1 MKRWIFC
8 CLSLLLV
15 GTALAQTPADSVSRS
30 EAIDSVVVTARKPLM
45 IYKQTGNIAVNIE
58 QLKYAPL
65 FAGEKD
71 IFKFLQLLP
80 GVSAGKDGMSGL
92 LVRGGSNDQTLI
104 LYDDVPIYNQ
114 AHAYG
119 ILSIFS
125 GETVQSAEVS
135 KGYISPAYGS
145 RLSALTQIR
154 TRDGDRQDHRQS
166 LTVGTLSLAGTV
178 DGPIVR
184 NKGSYLVSARYF
196 FPEAVLALVG
206 NAVRFGFYD
215 LTGKLSYD
223 IHPDHTLSLGVYSG
237 DDHMANKEDYA
248 RNEYGWG
255 NTTASLRL
263 ESRWNDNLR
272 SSVVAYYTYLQNR
285 QESEYEDDDFKNWG
299 KTTYKTHEFGA
310 RLTFDQ
316 RLIKAWSLEYG
327 ANISH
332 QRFMPM
338 HSKGYVNGQHKERGY
353 SSEQLVSVAI
363 PSNSSLTD
371 CRFVCPDG
379 PTAVSGAL
387 FLNNR
392 FQWGG
397 WRADVGIRGAMYDNS
412 EQTRFAVEPRA
423 QLAYDFGNDNAIWLS
438 GTINSQALVQYNRY
452 YYSMPIDFW
461 TPFRDG
467 KLQHAWQ
474 VALGGR
480 ARLRENLTL
489 SLEGYY
495 KRMRNLPL
503 IYDSDDFLLGRGGFV
518 YGTGRA
524 WGLEIMLQRQ
534 TERLSLTV
542 SYTYTNSRRSSEG
555 VSYPFEYDVPHDFN
569 TFLSYDVLKRPGR
582 RHTFTFNMSWRSG
595 LPYRL
600 TNESYPD
607 TNGNP
612 IVGITAYPSMRMRNY
627 FRSDISYNM
636 ERRKR
641 NGVRN
646 WQFSII
652 NWTWH
657 KNPVCIYPYQ
667 GTYKATVLVPIM
679 PSVSYTR
686 TFGK

>member
-1 MKRWIFC
+1 MRKLLAG
-8 CLSLLLV
+8 CLALCIPALL
-15 GTALAQTPADSVSRS
+15 TAQTPADSISRT
-30 EAIDSVVVTARKPLM
+30 ETIDSVVVTARRPLM
-45 IYKQTGNIAVNIE
+45 VYKQTGNIAVDIE

-125 GETVQSAEVS
+125 GETVQSAEMS

-154 TRDGDRQDHRQS
+154 TREGDRLNHRQS
-166 LTVGTLSLAGTV
+166 LTVGTLSLAGTL
-178 DGPIVR
+178 DGPIKR
-184 NKGSYLVSARYF
+184 DKGSYLISARYF
-196 FPEAVLALVG
+196 FPEAVLAIAD
-206 NAVRFGFYD
+206 NDIRYGFND
-215 LTGKLSYD
+215 ITGKLTYD
-223 IHPDHTLSLGVYSG
+223 IHRNHTLSLGVYSG
-237 DDHMANKEDYA
+237 DDHMKNKEDHA
-248 RNEYGWG
+248 ENGFGWG

-285 QESEYEDDDFKNWG
+285 QETKFKDDGFSNWG
-299 KTTYKTHEFGA
+299 KTTFKTHEFGA
-310 RLTFDQ
+310 RMTFDQ
-316 RLIKAWSLEYG
+316 RLSHIWMLEYG
-327 ANISH
+327 AAFSH
-332 QRFMPM
+332 QRFEPM
-338 HSKGYVNGQHKERGY
+338 HTKSIINGQHKERGY
-353 SSEQLVSVAI
+353 SSEQLVSG
-363 PSNSSLTD
+363 T
-371 CRFVCPDG
+371 
-379 PTAVSGAL
+379 L

-397 WRADVGIRGAMYDNS
+397 WRADVGVRGAVYDNS
-412 EQTRFAVEPRA
+412 EQTKYAVEPRA
-423 QLAYDFGNDNAIWLS
+423 QLSYDFGRDNAVWLS
-438 GTINSQALVQYNRY
+438 GTINSQALVQFNRY

-467 KLQHAWQ
+467 RLQHAWQ
-474 VALGGR
+474 VSLGGR
-480 ARLRENLTL
+480 AKLHENLTL
-489 SLEGYY
+489 SVEGYY

-503 IYDSDDFLLGRGGFV
+503 IYDSDDFLLSNGGFI

-524 WGLEIMLQRQ
+524 FGIEAMLQYQ
-534 TERLSLTV
+534 TERLSLTA
-542 SYTYTNSRRSSEG
+542 SYTYTDSRRRSDG
-555 VSYPFEYDVPHDFN
+555 VTYPFEYDVPHDFN
-569 TFLSYDVLKRPGR
+569 AFVSYDVVKRPGR
-582 RHTFTFNMSWRSG
+582 KHTFSLNVAWRSG

-607 TNGNP
+607 TDGNP
-612 IVGITAYPSMRMRNY
+612 IIGITAYPTMRMRNY
-627 FRSDISYNM
+627 FRADVSYNM

-652 NWTWH
+652 NATWH
-657 KNPVCIYPYQ
+657 KNPVSIYPYR
-667 GTYKATVLVPIM
+667 GSYKATVLIPIM

>member
-223 IHPDHTLSLGVYSG
+223 IHPGHTLSLGVYSG
-237 DDHMANKEDYA
+237 DDHMTNKEDYA

-263 ESRWNDNLR
+263 ESRWSDNLR
-272 SSVVAYYTYLQNR
+272 SSIVAYYTYLQNR

-316 RLIKAWSLEYG
+316 RLTRAWSLDYG

-353 SSEQLVSVAI
+353 SSEQ
-363 PSNSSLTD
+363 
-371 CRFVCPDG
+371 F
-379 PTAVSGAL
+379 VSGAL

>member
-1 MKRWIFC
+1 MRKLLAG
-8 CLSLLLV
+8 CLALCIPALL
-15 GTALAQTPADSVSRS
+15 TAQTPADSISRT
-30 EAIDSVVVTARKPLM
+30 EAIDSVVVTARRPLM
-45 IYKQTGNIAVNIE
+45 VYKQTGNIAVDIE

-154 TRDGDRQDHRQS
+154 TREGDRQNHRQS
-166 LTVGTLSLAGTV
+166 LTVGTLSLAGTL
-178 DGPIVR
+178 DGPIKR
-184 NKGSYLVSARYF
+184 DKGSYLISARYF
-196 FPEAVLALVG
+196 FPEAVLAIVD
-206 NAVRFGFYD
+206 NAVRYGFYD
-215 LTGKLSYD
+215 VTGKLTYD
-223 IHPDHTLSLGVYSG
+223 IHRNHTLSLGIYSG
-237 DDHMANKEDYA
+237 DDHMKNKEDHA
-248 RNEYGWG
+248 ENGFGWG

-285 QESEYEDDDFKNWG
+285 QETEFKDDGFSNWG
-299 KTTYKTHEFGA
+299 KTTFKTHEFGA
-310 RLTFDQ
+310 RMTFDQ
-316 RLIKAWSLEYG
+316 RLSRVWSLEYG
-327 ANISH
+327 ATFSH
-332 QRFMPM
+332 QRFEPM
-338 HSKGYVNGQHKERGY
+338 HTKSIINGQHKDRGY
-353 SSEQLVSVAI
+353 SSEQL
-363 PSNSSLTD
+363 
-371 CRFVCPDG
+371 
-379 PTAVSGAL
+379 VSGAL

-397 WRADVGIRGAMYDNS
+397 WRADVGVRGAVYDNS
-412 EQTRFAVEPRA
+412 EQTRYAVEPRA
-423 QLAYDFGNDNAIWLS
+423 QLSYDFGRDNAVWLS
-438 GTINSQALVQYNRY
+438 GTINSQALVQFNRY

-467 KLQHAWQ
+467 RLQHAWQ
-474 VALGGR
+474 VSLGGR
-480 ARLRENLTL
+480 AKLHENLTL
-489 SLEGYY
+489 SVEGYY

-503 IYDSDDFLLGRGGFV
+503 IYDSDDFLLSNGGFI

-524 WGLEIMLQRQ
+524 FGIEAMLQYQ
-534 TERLSLTV
+534 TERLSLTA
-542 SYTYTNSRRSSEG
+542 SYTYTDSRRRSDG
-555 VSYPFEYDVPHDFN
+555 VTYPFEYDVPHDFN
-569 TFLSYDVLKRPGR
+569 AFVSYDVVKRPGR
-582 RHTFTFNMSWRSG
+582 KHTFSLNVAWRSG

-607 TNGNP
+607 TDGNP
-612 IVGITAYPSMRMRNY
+612 IIGITAYPTMRMHNY
-627 FRSDISYNM
+627 FRADVSYNM
-636 ERRKR
+636 ERCKR

-652 NWTWH
+652 NATWH
-657 KNPVCIYPYQ
+657 KNPVSIYPYR
-667 GTYKATVLVPIM
+667 GSYKATVLIPIM

>member
-1 MKRWIFC
+1 MRKLLAG
-8 CLSLLLV
+8 CLALCIPALL
-15 GTALAQTPADSVSRS
+15 TAQTPADSISRT
-30 EAIDSVVVTARKPLM
+30 EAIDSVVVTARRPLM
-45 IYKQTGNIAVNIE
+45 VYKQTGNIAVDIE

-135 KGYISPAYGS
+135 KGFISPAYGS

-154 TRDGDRQDHRQS
+154 TREGDRLNHRQS
-166 LTVGTLSLAGTV
+166 LTVGTLSLAGTL
-178 DGPIVR
+178 DGPIKR
-184 NKGSYLVSARYF
+184 DKGSYLISARYF
-196 FPEAVLALVG
+196 FPEAVLAIAD
-206 NAVRFGFYD
+206 NDIRYGFND
-215 LTGKLSYD
+215 ITGKLTYD
-223 IHPDHTLSLGVYSG
+223 IHRNHTLSLGVYSG
-237 DDHMANKEDYA
+237 DDHMKNKEDHA
-248 RNEYGWG
+248 ENGFGWG

-285 QESEYEDDDFKNWG
+285 QETEFKDDGFSNRG
-299 KTTYKTHEFGA
+299 KTTFKTHEFGA
-310 RLTFDQ
+310 RMTFDQ
-316 RLIKAWSLEYG
+316 RLSHIWTLEYG
-327 ANISH
+327 ATFSH
-332 QRFMPM
+332 QRFEPM
-338 HSKGYVNGQHKERGY
+338 HTKSIINGQHKERGY
-353 SSEQLVSVAI
+353 SSEQLVSG
-363 PSNSSLTD
+363 T
-371 CRFVCPDG
+371 
-379 PTAVSGAL
+379 L

-397 WRADVGIRGAMYDNS
+397 WRADVGVRGAAYDNS
-412 EQTRFAVEPRA
+412 EQTRYAVEPRA
-423 QLAYDFGNDNAIWLS
+423 QLSYDFGRDNSVWLS
-438 GTINSQALVQYNRY
+438 GTINSQALVQFNRY

-467 KLQHAWQ
+467 RLQHAWQ
-474 VALGGR
+474 VSLGGR
-480 ARLRENLTL
+480 AKLHENLTL
-489 SLEGYY
+489 SVEGYY

-503 IYDSDDFLLGRGGFV
+503 IYDSDDFLLNNGGFI

-524 WGLEIMLQRQ
+524 FGIEAMLQYQ
-534 TERLSLTV
+534 TERLSLPA
-542 SYTYTNSRRSSEG
+542 SYTYTDSRRRSDG
-555 VSYPFEYDVPHDFN
+555 VTYPFEYDVPHDFN
-569 TFLSYDVLKRPGR
+569 AFVSYDVVKRPGR
-582 RHTFTFNMSWRSG
+582 KHTFSLNVAWRSG

-607 TNGNP
+607 TDGNP
-612 IVGITAYPSMRMRNY
+612 IIGITAYPTMRMHNY
-627 FRSDISYNM
+627 FRADVSYNM

-652 NWTWH
+652 NATWH
-657 KNPVCIYPYQ
+657 KNPVSIYPYR
-667 GTYKATVLVPIM
+667 GSYKATVLIPIM

>member
-1 MKRWIFC
+1 MRKLLAG
-8 CLSLLLV
+8 CLALCIPALL
-15 GTALAQTPADSVSRS
+15 TAQTPADSISRT
-30 EAIDSVVVTARKPLM
+30 EAIDSVVVTARRPLM
-45 IYKQTGNIAVNIE
+45 VYKQTGNIAVDIE

-135 KGYISPAYGS
+135 KGFISPAYGS

-154 TRDGDRQDHRQS
+154 TREGDRLNHRQS
-166 LTVGTLSLAGTV
+166 LTVGTLSLAGTL
-178 DGPIVR
+178 DGPIKR
-184 NKGSYLVSARYF
+184 DKGSYLISARYF
-196 FPEAVLALVG
+196 FPEAVLAIAD
-206 NAVRFGFYD
+206 NDIRYGFND
-215 LTGKLSYD
+215 ITGKLTYD
-223 IHPDHTLSLGVYSG
+223 IHRNHTLSLGVYSG
-237 DDHMANKEDYA
+237 DDHMKNKEDHA
-248 RNEYGWG
+248 ENGFGWG

-285 QESEYEDDDFKNWG
+285 QETEFKDDGFSNWG
-299 KTTYKTHEFGA
+299 KTTFKTHEFGA
-310 RLTFDQ
+310 RMTFDQ
-316 RLIKAWSLEYG
+316 RLSRVWSLEYG
-327 ANISH
+327 ATFSH
-332 QRFMPM
+332 QRFEPM
-338 HSKGYVNGQHKERGY
+338 HTKSIINGQHKDRGY
-353 SSEQLVSVAI
+353 SSEL
-363 PSNSSLTD
+363 L
-371 CRFVCPDG
+371 
-379 PTAVSGAL
+379 VSGAL

-397 WRADVGIRGAMYDNS
+397 WRADVGVRGAAYDNS
-412 EQTRFAVEPRA
+412 EQTRYAVEPRA
-423 QLAYDFGNDNAIWLS
+423 QLSYDFGRDNSVWLS
-438 GTINSQALVQYNRY
+438 GTINSQALVQFNRY

-467 KLQHAWQ
+467 RLQHAWQ
-474 VALGGR
+474 VSLGGR
-480 ARLRENLTL
+480 AKLHENLTL
-489 SLEGYY
+489 SVEGYY

-503 IYDSDDFLLGRGGFV
+503 IYDSDDFLLNNGGFI
-518 YGTGRA
+518 YGTGRSFGIEA
-524 WGLEIMLQRQ
+524 MLQYQ
-534 TERLSLTV
+534 TERLSLTA
-542 SYTYTNSRRSSEG
+542 SYTYTDSRRRSDG
-555 VSYPFEYDVPHDFN
+555 VTYPFEYDVPHDFN
-569 TFLSYDVLKRPGR
+569 AFVSYDVVKRPGR
-582 RHTFTFNMSWRSG
+582 KHTFSLNVAWRSG

-607 TNGNP
+607 TDGNP
-612 IVGITAYPSMRMRNY
+612 IIGITAYPTMRMRNY
-627 FRSDISYNM
+627 FRADVSYNM

-652 NWTWH
+652 NATWH
-657 KNPVCIYPYQ
+657 KNPVSIYPYR
-667 GTYKATVLVPIM
+667 GSYKATVLIPIM

>member
-1 MKRWIFC
+1 MRKLLAG
-8 CLSLLLV
+8 CLALCIPALL
-15 GTALAQTPADSVSRS
+15 TAQTPADSISRT
-30 EAIDSVVVTARKPLM
+30 EAIDSVVVTARRPLM
-45 IYKQTGNIAVNIE
+45 VYKQTGNIAVDIE

-145 RLSALTQIR
+145 RLSAMTQIR
-154 TRDGDRQDHRQS
+154 TREGDRRNHRQS
-166 LTVGTLSLAGTV
+166 LTVGTLSLAGTL
-178 DGPIVR
+178 DGPIKR
-184 NKGSYLVSARYF
+184 DKGSYLISARYF
-196 FPEAVLALVG
+196 FPEAVLAIVD
-206 NAVRFGFYD
+206 NAVRYGFYD
-215 LTGKLSYD
+215 VTGKLTYD
-223 IHPDHTLSLGVYSG
+223 IHRNHTLSLGIYSG
-237 DDHMANKEDYA
+237 DDHMKNKEDHA
-248 RNEYGWG
+248 ENGFGWG

-285 QESEYEDDDFKNWG
+285 QETEFKDDGFSNWG
-299 KTTYKTHEFGA
+299 KTTFKTHEFGA
-310 RLTFDQ
+310 RMTFDQ
-316 RLIKAWSLEYG
+316 RLSRVWSLEYG
-327 ANISH
+327 ATFSH
-332 QRFMPM
+332 QRFEPM
-338 HSKGYVNGQHKERGY
+338 HTKSIINGQHKDRGY
-353 SSEQLVSVAI
+353 SSEQL
-363 PSNSSLTD
+363 
-371 CRFVCPDG
+371 
-379 PTAVSGAL
+379 VSGAL

-397 WRADVGIRGAMYDNS
+397 WRADVGVRGAAYDNS
-412 EQTRFAVEPRA
+412 EQTRYAVEPRA
-423 QLAYDFGNDNAIWLS
+423 QLSYDFGRDNAVWLS
-438 GTINSQALVQYNRY
+438 GTINSQALVQFNRY

-467 KLQHAWQ
+467 RLQHAWQ
-474 VALGGR
+474 VSLGGR
-480 ARLRENLTL
+480 AKLHENLTL
-489 SLEGYY
+489 SVEGYY

-503 IYDSDDFLLGRGGFV
+503 IYDSDDFLLSNGGFI

-524 WGLEIMLQRQ
+524 FGIEAMLQYQ
-534 TERLSLTV
+534 TERLSLTA
-542 SYTYTNSRRSSEG
+542 SYTYTDSRRRSDG
-555 VSYPFEYDVPHDFN
+555 VTYPFEYDVPHDFN
-569 TFLSYDVLKRPGR
+569 AFVSYDVVKRPGR
-582 RHTFTFNMSWRSG
+582 KHTFSLNVAWRSG

-607 TNGNP
+607 TDGNP
-612 IVGITAYPSMRMRNY
+612 IIGITAYPTMRMRNY
-627 FRSDISYNM
+627 FRADVSYNM

-652 NWTWH
+652 NATWH
-657 KNPVCIYPYQ
+657 KNPVSIYPYR
-667 GTYKATVLVPIM
+667 GSYKATVLIPIM

>member
-1 MKRWIFC
+1 MRKQVAFY
-8 CLSLLLV
+8 LLLF
-15 GTALAQTPADSVSRS
+15 TPFALPAQTPADSVSRS
-30 EAIDSVVVTARKPLM
+30 ATIDSVVVTARRPLM
-45 IYKQTGNIAVNIE
+45 IYKQTGNIAVDIE

-154 TRDGDRQDHRQS
+154 TREGDRQNHRQS
-166 LTVGTLSLAGTV
+166 LTVGTLSLAGTL
-178 DGPIVR
+178 DGPIKR
-184 NKGSYLVSARYF
+184 DKGSYLVSARYF
-196 FPEAVLALVG
+196 FPEAVLAMVD
-206 NAVRFGFYD
+206 NAIRYGFYD
-215 LTGKLSYD
+215 LTGKLTYD
-223 IHPDHTLSLGVYSG
+223 IHRNHTLSLGVYSG
-237 DDHMANKEDYA
+237 DDHMKNMETQAQNGF
-248 RNEYGWG
+248 GWG

-263 ESRWNDNLR
+263 ESRWNGNLR
-272 SSVVAYYTYLQNR
+272 SNIVAYYTYLQNR
-285 QESEYEDDDFKNWG
+285 QEAEYDDDEFKNWG
-299 KTTYKTHEFGA
+299 KTTFKTHEFGA
-310 RLTFDQ
+310 RITFDQ
-316 RLIKAWSLEYG
+316 RLSNVWSLEYG
-327 ANISH
+327 ATFSH

-338 HSKGYVNGQHKERGY
+338 HTKSVINGQHKERGY
-353 SSEQLVSVAI
+353 PSEQL
-363 PSNSSLTD
+363 L
-371 CRFVCPDG
+371 
-379 PTAVSGAL
+379 SGAL

-397 WRADVGIRGAMYDNS
+397 WRADVGVRGAVYDNS
-412 EQTRFAVEPRA
+412 DRSEFAIEPRA
-423 QLAYDFGNDNAIWLS
+423 QLSYDFGRDNAVWLS
-438 GTINSQALVQYNRY
+438 GTINSQALVQFNRY

-461 TPFRDG
+461 TPFRDD

-474 VALGGR
+474 VSLGGR
-480 ARLRENLTL
+480 AKLHEHLTL
-489 SLEGYY
+489 SLEAYY

-503 IYDSDDFLLGRGGFV
+503 IYDSDDFLLGDGGYV
-518 YGTGRA
+518 YGTGRSVGIEA
-524 WGLEIMLQRQ
+524 MLQYQ
-534 TERLSLTV
+534 NERLSLTA
-542 SYTYTNSRRSSEG
+542 SYTYTNSRRRSDG
-555 VSYPFEYDVPHDFN
+555 VTYPFEYDMPHDFN
-569 TFLSYDVLKRPGR
+569 AFVSYDVVKRPGR
-582 RHTFTFNMSWRSG
+582 KHTFSLNVAWRSG

-607 TNGNP
+607 ADGNP
-612 IVGITAYPSMRMRNY
+612 IIGITTYPTMRMHNY
-627 FRSDISYNM
+627 FRADVSYNM

-652 NWTWH
+652 NTTWH
-657 KNPVCIYPYQ
+657 KNPVNIYPYR
-667 GTYKATVLVPIM
+667 GTYKATVLIPIM

>member
-223 IHPDHTLSLGVYSG
+223 IHPGHTLSLGVYSG
-237 DDHMANKEDYA
+237 DDHMTNKEDYA

-263 ESRWNDNLR
+263 ESRWSDNLR
-272 SSVVAYYTYLQNR
+272 SSIVAYYTYLQNR

-316 RLIKAWSLEYG
+316 RLTRAWSLDYG

-353 SSEQLVSVAI
+353 SSEQL
-363 PSNSSLTD
+363 
-371 CRFVCPDG
+371 
-379 PTAVSGAL
+379 VSGAL

-569 TFLSYDVLKRPGR
+569 TFLCYDVLKRPGR

>member
-1 MKRWIFC
+1 MRKLLAG
-8 CLSLLLV
+8 CLALCIPALL
-15 GTALAQTPADSVSRS
+15 TAQTPADSISRT
-30 EAIDSVVVTARKPLM
+30 EAIDSVVVTARRPLM
-45 IYKQTGNIAVNIE
+45 VYKQTGNIAVDIE

-125 GETVQSAEVS
+125 GETVQSAEMS

-154 TRDGDRQDHRQS
+154 TREGDRRNHRQS
-166 LTVGTLSLAGTV
+166 LTVGTLSLAGTL
-178 DGPIVR
+178 DGPIKR
-184 NKGSYLVSARYF
+184 DKGSYLISARYF
-196 FPEAVLALVG
+196 FPEAVLAIVD
-206 NAVRFGFYD
+206 NAVRYGFYD
-215 LTGKLSYD
+215 VTGKLTYD
-223 IHPDHTLSLGVYSG
+223 IHRNHTLSLGIYSG
-237 DDHMANKEDYA
+237 DDHMKNKEDHA
-248 RNEYGWG
+248 ENGFGWG

-285 QESEYEDDDFKNWG
+285 QETEFKDDGFSNWG
-299 KTTYKTHEFGA
+299 KTTFKTHEFGA
-310 RLTFDQ
+310 RMTFDQ
-316 RLIKAWSLEYG
+316 RLSRVWSLEYG
-327 ANISH
+327 ATFSH
-332 QRFMPM
+332 QRFEPM
-338 HSKGYVNGQHKERGY
+338 HTKSIINGQHKDRGY
-353 SSEQLVSVAI
+353 SSEL
-363 PSNSSLTD
+363 L
-371 CRFVCPDG
+371 
-379 PTAVSGAL
+379 VSGAL

-397 WRADVGIRGAMYDNS
+397 WRADVGVRGAVYDNS
-412 EQTRFAVEPRA
+412 EQTKYAVEPRA
-423 QLAYDFGNDNAIWLS
+423 QLSYDFGRDNAVWLS
-438 GTINSQALVQYNRY
+438 GTINSQALVQFNRY

-467 KLQHAWQ
+467 RLQHAWQ
-474 VALGGR
+474 VSLGGR
-480 ARLRENLTL
+480 AKLHENLTL
-489 SLEGYY
+489 SVEGYY

-503 IYDSDDFLLGRGGFV
+503 IYDSDDFLLSNGGFI

-524 WGLEIMLQRQ
+524 FGIEAMLQYQ
-534 TERLSLTV
+534 TERLSLTA
-542 SYTYTNSRRSSEG
+542 SYTYTDSRRRSDG
-555 VSYPFEYDVPHDFN
+555 VTYPFEYDVPHDFN
-569 TFLSYDVLKRPGR
+569 AFVSYDVVKRPGR
-582 RHTFTFNMSWRSG
+582 KHTFSLNVAWRSG

-607 TNGNP
+607 TDGNP
-612 IVGITAYPSMRMRNY
+612 IIGITAYPTMRMRNY
-627 FRSDISYNM
+627 FRADVSYNM

-652 NWTWH
+652 NATWH
-657 KNPVCIYPYQ
+657 KNPVSIYPYR
-667 GTYKATVLVPIM
+667 GSYKATVLIPIM

>member
-154 TRDGDRQDHRQS
+154 TRNGDRQDHRQS

-223 IHPDHTLSLGVYSG
+223 IHPGHTLSLGVYSG
-237 DDHMANKEDYA
+237 DDHMTNKEDYA

-263 ESRWNDNLR
+263 ESRWSDNLR
-272 SSVVAYYTYLQNR
+272 SSIVAYYTYLQNR

-316 RLIKAWSLEYG
+316 RLTRAWSLDYG

-353 SSEQLVSVAI
+353 SSEQL
-363 PSNSSLTD
+363 
-371 CRFVCPDG
+371 
-379 PTAVSGAL
+379 VSGAL

>member
-316 RLIKAWSLEYG
+316 RLTRAWSLDYG

-353 SSEQLVSVAI
+353 SSEQL
-363 PSNSSLTD
+363 
-371 CRFVCPDG
+371 
-379 PTAVSGAL
+379 VSGAL

>member
-184 NKGSYLVSARYF
+184 NKGSYRVSARYF

-353 SSEQLVSVAI
+353 SSEQLVS
-363 PSNSSLTD
+363 
-371 CRFVCPDG
+371 
-379 PTAVSGAL
+379 GAL

-503 IYDSDDFLLGRGGFV
+503 IYYSDDFLLGRGGFV

>member
-223 IHPDHTLSLGVYSG
+223 IHPGHTLSLGVYSG
-237 DDHMANKEDYA
+237 DDHMTNKEDYA

-263 ESRWNDNLR
+263 ESRWSDNLR
-272 SSVVAYYTYLQNR
+272 SSIVAYYTYLQNR

-316 RLIKAWSLEYG
+316 RLTRAWSLDYG

-353 SSEQLVSVAI
+353 SSEQL
-363 PSNSSLTD
+363 
-371 CRFVCPDG
+371 
-379 PTAVSGAL
+379 VSGAL

-503 IYDSDDFLLGRGGFV
+503 IYNSDDFLLGRGGFV

>member
-1 MKRWIFC
+1 MRKLLAG
-8 CLSLLLV
+8 CLALCIPALL
-15 GTALAQTPADSVSRS
+15 TAQTPADSISRT
-30 EAIDSVVVTARKPLM
+30 EAIDSVVVTARRPLM
-45 IYKQTGNIAVNIE
+45 VYKQTGNIAVDIE

-145 RLSALTQIR
+145 RLSAMTQIR
-154 TRDGDRQDHRQS
+154 TREGDRRNHRQS
-166 LTVGTLSLAGTV
+166 LTVGTLSLAGTL
-178 DGPIVR
+178 DGPIKR
-184 NKGSYLVSARYF
+184 DKGSYLISARYF
-196 FPEAVLALVG
+196 FPEAVLAIAD
-206 NAVRFGFYD
+206 NDIRYGFND
-215 LTGKLSYD
+215 ITGKLTYD
-223 IHPDHTLSLGVYSG
+223 IHRNHTLSLGVYSG
-237 DDHMANKEDYA
+237 DDHMKNKEDHA
-248 RNEYGWG
+248 ENGFGWG

-285 QESEYEDDDFKNWG
+285 QETKFKDDGFSNWG
-299 KTTYKTHEFGA
+299 KTTFKTHEFGA
-310 RLTFDQ
+310 RMTFDQ
-316 RLIKAWSLEYG
+316 RLSHIWMLEYG
-327 ANISH
+327 AAFSH
-332 QRFMPM
+332 QRFEPM
-338 HSKGYVNGQHKERGY
+338 HTKSIINGQHKNRGY
-353 SSEQLVSVAI
+353 SSEQL
-363 PSNSSLTD
+363 
-371 CRFVCPDG
+371 
-379 PTAVSGAL
+379 VSGAL

-397 WRADVGIRGAMYDNS
+397 WRADVGVRGAVYDNS
-412 EQTRFAVEPRA
+412 EQTKYAVEPRA
-423 QLAYDFGNDNAIWLS
+423 QLSYDFGRDNAVWLS
-438 GTINSQALVQYNRY
+438 GTINSQALVQFNRY

-467 KLQHAWQ
+467 RLQHAWQ
-474 VALGGR
+474 VSLGGR
-480 ARLRENLTL
+480 AKLHENLTL
-489 SLEGYY
+489 SVEGYY

-503 IYDSDDFLLGRGGFV
+503 IYDSDDFLLSNGGFI

-524 WGLEIMLQRQ
+524 FGIEAMLQYQ
-534 TERLSLTV
+534 TERLSLTA
-542 SYTYTNSRRSSEG
+542 SYTYTDSRRRSDG
-555 VSYPFEYDVPHDFN
+555 VTYPFEYDVPHDFN
-569 TFLSYDVLKRPGR
+569 AFVSYDVVKRPGR
-582 RHTFTFNMSWRSG
+582 KHTFSLNVAWRSG

-607 TNGNP
+607 TDGNP
-612 IVGITAYPSMRMRNY
+612 IIGITAYPTMRMRNY
-627 FRSDISYNM
+627 FRADVSYNM

-652 NWTWH
+652 NATWH
-657 KNPVCIYPYQ
+657 KNPVSIYPYR
-667 GTYKATVLVPIM
+667 GSYKATVLIPIM

>member
-215 LTGKLSYD
+215 LTGNLSYD
-223 IHPDHTLSLGVYSG
+223 IHPGHTLSLGVYSG
-237 DDHMANKEDYA
+237 DDHMTNKEDYA

-263 ESRWNDNLR
+263 ESRWSDNLR
-272 SSVVAYYTYLQNR
+272 SSIVAYYTYLQNR

-316 RLIKAWSLEYG
+316 RLTRAWSLDYG

-353 SSEQLVSVAI
+353 SSEQL
-363 PSNSSLTD
+363 
-371 CRFVCPDG
+371 
-379 PTAVSGAL
+379 VSGAL

>member
-178 DGPIVR
+178 DGPLVR
-184 NKGSYLVSARYF
+184 NKGSYLVSGRCF
-196 FPEAVLALVG
+196 FPEAVLARVG

-299 KTTYKTHEFGA
+299 KTTYKTPEFGA

-316 RLIKAWSLEYG
+316 RLTRAWSLDYG

-353 SSEQLVSVAI
+353 SSEQL
-363 PSNSSLTD
+363 
-371 CRFVCPDG
+371 
-379 PTAVSGAL
+379 VSGAL

>member
-223 IHPDHTLSLGVYSG
+223 IHPGHTLSLGVYSG
-237 DDHMANKEDYA
+237 DDHMTNKEDYV

-263 ESRWNDNLR
+263 ESRWSDNLR
-272 SSVVAYYTYLQNR
+272 SSIVAYYTYLQNR

-316 RLIKAWSLEYG
+316 RLTRAWSLDYG

-353 SSEQLVSVAI
+353 SSEQL
-363 PSNSSLTD
+363 
-371 CRFVCPDG
+371 
-379 PTAVSGAL
+379 VSGAL

>member
-1 MKRWIFC
+1 MRKLLAG
-8 CLSLLLV
+8 CLALCIPALL
-15 GTALAQTPADSVSRS
+15 TAQTPADSISRT
-30 EAIDSVVVTARKPLM
+30 ETIDSVVVTARRPLM
-45 IYKQTGNIAVNIE
+45 VYKQTGNIAVDIE

-125 GETVQSAEVS
+125 GETVQSAEMS

-154 TRDGDRQDHRQS
+154 TREGDRRNHRQS
-166 LTVGTLSLAGTV
+166 LTVGTLSLAGTL
-178 DGPIVR
+178 DGPIKR
-184 NKGSYLVSARYF
+184 DKGSYLISARYF
-196 FPEAVLALVG
+196 FPEAVLAIAD
-206 NAVRFGFYD
+206 NAVRYGFYD
-215 LTGKLSYD
+215 VTGKLTYD
-223 IHPDHTLSLGVYSG
+223 IHRNHTLSLGVYSG
-237 DDHMANKEDYA
+237 DDHMKNKEDHA
-248 RNEYGWG
+248 ENGFGWG

-285 QESEYEDDDFKNWG
+285 QETKFKDDGFSNWG
-299 KTTYKTHEFGA
+299 KTTFKTHEFGA
-310 RLTFDQ
+310 RMTFDQ
-316 RLIKAWSLEYG
+316 RLSHIWTLEYG
-327 ANISH
+327 ATFSH
-332 QRFMPM
+332 QRFEPM
-338 HSKGYVNGQHKERGY
+338 HTKSIINGQHKERGY
-353 SSEQLVSVAI
+353 SSEQLVSG
-363 PSNSSLTD
+363 T
-371 CRFVCPDG
+371 
-379 PTAVSGAL
+379 L

-397 WRADVGIRGAMYDNS
+397 WRADVGVRGAVYDNS
-412 EQTRFAVEPRA
+412 EQTKYAVEPRA
-423 QLAYDFGNDNAIWLS
+423 QLSYDFGRDNAVWLS
-438 GTINSQALVQYNRY
+438 GTINSQALVQFNRY

-467 KLQHAWQ
+467 RLQHAWQ
-474 VALGGR
+474 VSLGGR
-480 ARLRENLTL
+480 AKLHENLTL
-489 SLEGYY
+489 SVEGYY

-503 IYDSDDFLLGRGGFV
+503 IYDSDDFLLSNGGFI

-524 WGLEIMLQRQ
+524 FGIEAMLQYQ
-534 TERLSLTV
+534 TERLSLTA
-542 SYTYTNSRRSSEG
+542 SYTYTDSRRRSDG
-555 VSYPFEYDVPHDFN
+555 VTYPFEYDVPHDFN
-569 TFLSYDVLKRPGR
+569 AFVSYDVVKRPGR
-582 RHTFTFNMSWRSG
+582 KHTFSLNVAWRSG

-607 TNGNP
+607 TDGNP
-612 IVGITAYPSMRMRNY
+612 IIGITAYPTMRMRNY
-627 FRSDISYNM
+627 FRADVSYNM

-652 NWTWH
+652 NATWH
-657 KNPVCIYPYQ
+657 KNPVSIYPYR
-667 GTYKATVLVPIM
+667 GSYKATVLIPIM

>member
-1 MKRWIFC
+1 MRKLLAG
-8 CLSLLLV
+8 CLALCIPALL
-15 GTALAQTPADSVSRS
+15 TAQTPADSISRT
-30 EAIDSVVVTARKPLM
+30 ETIDSVVVTARRPLM
-45 IYKQTGNIAVNIE
+45 VYKQTGNIAVDIE

-125 GETVQSAEVS
+125 GETVQSAEMS

-154 TRDGDRQDHRQS
+154 TREGDRRNHRQS
-166 LTVGTLSLAGTV
+166 LTVGTLSLAGTL
-178 DGPIVR
+178 DGPIKR
-184 NKGSYLVSARYF
+184 DKGSYLISARYF
-196 FPEAVLALVG
+196 FPEAVLAIVD
-206 NAVRFGFYD
+206 NAVRYGFYD
-215 LTGKLSYD
+215 VTGKLTYD
-223 IHPDHTLSLGVYSG
+223 IHRNHTLSLGIYSG
-237 DDHMANKEDYA
+237 DDHMKNKEDHA
-248 RNEYGWG
+248 ENGFGWG

-285 QESEYEDDDFKNWG
+285 QETKFKDDGFSNWG
-299 KTTYKTHEFGA
+299 KTTFKTHEFGA
-310 RLTFDQ
+310 RMTFDQ
-316 RLIKAWSLEYG
+316 RLSHIWMLEYG
-327 ANISH
+327 AAFSH
-332 QRFMPM
+332 QRFEPM
-338 HSKGYVNGQHKERGY
+338 HTKSIINGQHKNRGY
-353 SSEQLVSVAI
+353 SSEQL
-363 PSNSSLTD
+363 
-371 CRFVCPDG
+371 
-379 PTAVSGAL
+379 VSGAL

-397 WRADVGIRGAMYDNS
+397 WRADVGVRGAVYDNS
-412 EQTRFAVEPRA
+412 EQTKYAVEPRA
-423 QLAYDFGNDNAIWLS
+423 QLSYDFGRDNAVWLS
-438 GTINSQALVQYNRY
+438 GTINSQALVQFNRY

-467 KLQHAWQ
+467 RLQHAWQ
-474 VALGGR
+474 VSLGGR
-480 ARLRENLTL
+480 AKLHENLTL
-489 SLEGYY
+489 SVEGYY

-503 IYDSDDFLLGRGGFV
+503 IYDSDDFLLSNGGFI

-524 WGLEIMLQRQ
+524 FGIEAMLQYQ
-534 TERLSLTV
+534 TERLSLTA
-542 SYTYTNSRRSSEG
+542 SYTYTDSRRRSDG
-555 VSYPFEYDVPHDFN
+555 VTYPFEYDVPHDFN
-569 TFLSYDVLKRPGR
+569 AFVSYDVVKRPGR
-582 RHTFTFNMSWRSG
+582 KHTFSLNVAWRSG

-607 TNGNP
+607 TDGNP
-612 IVGITAYPSMRMRNY
+612 IIGITAYPTMRMHNY
-627 FRSDISYNM
+627 FRADVSYNM
-636 ERRKR
+636 ERCKR

-652 NWTWH
+652 NATWH
-657 KNPVCIYPYQ
+657 KNPVSIYPYR
-667 GTYKATVLVPIM
+667 GSYKATVLIPIM

>member
-223 IHPDHTLSLGVYSG
+223 IRPGHTLSLGVYSG
-237 DDHMANKEDYA
+237 DDHMTNKEDYA

-263 ESRWNDNLR
+263 ESRWSDNLR
-272 SSVVAYYTYLQNR
+272 SSIVAYYTYLQNR

-316 RLIKAWSLEYG
+316 RLTRAWSLDYG

-353 SSEQLVSVAI
+353 SSEQL
-363 PSNSSLTD
+363 
-371 CRFVCPDG
+371 
-379 PTAVSGAL
+379 VSGAL

>member
-223 IHPDHTLSLGVYSG
+223 IHPGHTLSLGVYSG
-237 DDHMANKEDYA
+237 DDHMTNKEDYA

-263 ESRWNDNLR
+263 ESRWSDNLR
-272 SSVVAYYTYLQNR
+272 SSIVAYYTYLQNR

-316 RLIKAWSLEYG
+316 RLTRAWSLDYG

-353 SSEQLVSVAI
+353 SSEQL
-363 PSNSSLTD
+363 
-371 CRFVCPDG
+371 
-379 PTAVSGAL
+379 VSGAL

-667 GTYKATVLVPIM
+667 GT
-679 PSVSYTR
+679 
-686 TFGK
+686 

>member
-1 MKRWIFC
+1 MRKLLAG
-8 CLSLLLV
+8 CLALCIPALL
-15 GTALAQTPADSVSRS
+15 TAQTPADSISRT
-30 EAIDSVVVTARKPLM
+30 ETIDSVVVTARRPLM
-45 IYKQTGNIAVNIE
+45 VYKQTGNIAVDIE

-125 GETVQSAEVS
+125 GETVQSAEMS

-154 TRDGDRQDHRQS
+154 TREGDRRNHRQS
-166 LTVGTLSLAGTV
+166 LTVGTLSLAGTL
-178 DGPIVR
+178 DGPIKR
-184 NKGSYLVSARYF
+184 DKGSYLISARYF
-196 FPEAVLALVG
+196 FPEAVLAIAD
-206 NAVRFGFYD
+206 NAVRYGFYD
-215 LTGKLSYD
+215 VTGKLTYD
-223 IHPDHTLSLGVYSG
+223 IHRNHTLSLGIYSG
-237 DDHMANKEDYA
+237 DDHMKNKEDHA
-248 RNEYGWG
+248 ENGFGWG

-285 QESEYEDDDFKNWG
+285 QETKFKDDGFSNWG
-299 KTTYKTHEFGA
+299 KTTFKTHEFGA
-310 RLTFDQ
+310 RMTFDQ
-316 RLIKAWSLEYG
+316 RLSHIWMLEYG
-327 ANISH
+327 AAFSH
-332 QRFMPM
+332 QRFEPM
-338 HSKGYVNGQHKERGY
+338 HTKSIINGQHKNRGY
-353 SSEQLVSVAI
+353 SPEQL
-363 PSNSSLTD
+363 
-371 CRFVCPDG
+371 
-379 PTAVSGAL
+379 VSGAL

-397 WRADVGIRGAMYDNS
+397 WRADVGVRGAVYDNS
-412 EQTRFAVEPRA
+412 EQTKYAVEPRA
-423 QLAYDFGNDNAIWLS
+423 QLSYDFGRDNSVWLS
-438 GTINSQALVQYNRY
+438 GTINSQALVQFNRY

-467 KLQHAWQ
+467 RLQHAWQ
-474 VALGGR
+474 VSLGGR
-480 ARLRENLTL
+480 AKLHENLTL
-489 SLEGYY
+489 SVEGYY

-503 IYDSDDFLLGRGGFV
+503 IYDSDDFLLNNGGFI

-524 WGLEIMLQRQ
+524 FGIEAMLQYQ
-534 TERLSLTV
+534 TERLSLTA
-542 SYTYTNSRRSSEG
+542 SYTYTDSRRRSDG
-555 VSYPFEYDVPHDFN
+555 VTYPFEYDVPHDFN
-569 TFLSYDVLKRPGR
+569 AFVSYDVVKRPGR
-582 RHTFTFNMSWRSG
+582 KHTFSLNVAWRSG

-607 TNGNP
+607 TDGNP
-612 IVGITAYPSMRMRNY
+612 IIGITAYPTMRMRNY
-627 FRSDISYNM
+627 FRADVSYNM

-652 NWTWH
+652 NATWH
-657 KNPVCIYPYQ
+657 KNPVSIYPYR
-667 GTYKATVLVPIM
+667 GSYKATVLIPIM

>member
-223 IHPDHTLSLGVYSG
+223 IHPGHTLSLGVYSG
-237 DDHMANKEDYA
+237 DDHMTNKEDYA

-263 ESRWNDNLR
+263 ESRWSDNLR
-272 SSVVAYYTYLQNR
+272 SSIVAYYTYLQNR

-316 RLIKAWSLEYG
+316 RLTRAWSLDYG
-327 ANISH
+327 AHISH
-332 QRFMPM
+332 QRCMPM

-353 SSEQLVSVAI
+353 SSEQL
-363 PSNSSLTD
+363 
-371 CRFVCPDG
+371 
-379 PTAVSGAL
+379 VSGAL

>member
-223 IHPDHTLSLGVYSG
+223 IHPGHTLSLGVYSG

-353 SSEQLVSVAI
+353 SSEQL
-363 PSNSSLTD
+363 
-371 CRFVCPDG
+371 
-379 PTAVSGAL
+379 VSGAL

>member
-1 MKRWIFC
+1 MRKLLAG
-8 CLSLLLV
+8 CLALCIPALL
-15 GTALAQTPADSVSRS
+15 TAQTPADSISRT
-30 EAIDSVVVTARKPLM
+30 EAIDSVVVTARRPLM
-45 IYKQTGNIAVNIE
+45 VYKQTGNIAVDIE

-154 TRDGDRQDHRQS
+154 TREGDRQNHRQS
-166 LTVGTLSLAGTV
+166 LTVGTLSLAGTL
-178 DGPIVR
+178 DGPIKR
-184 NKGSYLVSARYF
+184 DKGSYLISARYF
-196 FPEAVLALVG
+196 FPEAVLAIVD
-206 NAVRFGFYD
+206 NAVRYGFYD
-215 LTGKLSYD
+215 VTGKLTYD
-223 IHPDHTLSLGVYSG
+223 IHRNHTLSLGIYSG
-237 DDHMANKEDYA
+237 DDHMKNKEA
-248 RNEYGWG
+248 HAENGFGWG

-263 ESRWNDNLR
+263 ESRWNNNLR

-285 QESEYEDDDFKNWG
+285 QETEFKDDGFSNRG
-299 KTTYKTHEFGA
+299 KTTFKTHEFGA
-310 RLTFDQ
+310 RMTFDQ
-316 RLIKAWSLEYG
+316 RLSHIWTLEYG
-327 ANISH
+327 ATFSH
-332 QRFMPM
+332 QRFEPM
-338 HSKGYVNGQHKERGY
+338 HTKSIINGQHKERGY
-353 SSEQLVSVAI
+353 SSEQLVSG
-363 PSNSSLTD
+363 T
-371 CRFVCPDG
+371 
-379 PTAVSGAL
+379 L

-397 WRADVGIRGAMYDNS
+397 WRADVGVRGAAYDNS
-412 EQTRFAVEPRA
+412 EQTRYAVEPRA
-423 QLAYDFGNDNAIWLS
+423 QLSYDFGRDNSVWLS
-438 GTINSQALVQYNRY
+438 GTINSQALVQFNRY

-467 KLQHAWQ
+467 RLQHAWQ
-474 VALGGR
+474 VSLGGR
-480 ARLRENLTL
+480 AKLHENLTL
-489 SLEGYY
+489 SVEGYY

-503 IYDSDDFLLGRGGFV
+503 IYDSDDFLLNNGGFI

-524 WGLEIMLQRQ
+524 FGIEAMLQYQ
-534 TERLSLTV
+534 TERLSLTA
-542 SYTYTNSRRSSEG
+542 SYTYTDSRRRSDG
-555 VSYPFEYDVPHDFN
+555 VTYPFEYDVPHDFN
-569 TFLSYDVLKRPGR
+569 AFVSYDVVKRPGR
-582 RHTFTFNMSWRSG
+582 KHTFSLNVAWRSG

-607 TNGNP
+607 TDGNP
-612 IVGITAYPSMRMRNY
+612 IIGITAYPTMRMRNY
-627 FRSDISYNM
+627 FRADVSYNM

-652 NWTWH
+652 NATWH
-657 KNPVCIYPYQ
+657 KNPVSIYPYR
-667 GTYKATVLVPIM
+667 GSYKATVLIPIM

>member
-263 ESRWNDNLR
+263 ESRWSDNLR

-316 RLIKAWSLEYG
+316 RLTQAWSLEYG

-353 SSEQLVSVAI
+353 SSEQL
-363 PSNSSLTD
+363 
-371 CRFVCPDG
+371 
-379 PTAVSGAL
+379 VSGAL

>member
-1 MKRWIFC
+1 MRKLLAG
-8 CLSLLLV
+8 CLALCIPALL
-15 GTALAQTPADSVSRS
+15 TAQTPADSISRT
-30 EAIDSVVVTARKPLM
+30 ETIDSVVVTARRPLM
-45 IYKQTGNIAVNIE
+45 VYKQTGNIAVDIE

-125 GETVQSAEVS
+125 GETVQSAEMS

-154 TRDGDRQDHRQS
+154 TREGDRRNHRQS
-166 LTVGTLSLAGTV
+166 LTVGTLSLAGTL
-178 DGPIVR
+178 DGPIKR
-184 NKGSYLVSARYF
+184 DKGSYLISARYF
-196 FPEAVLALVG
+196 FPEAVLAIAD
-206 NAVRFGFYD
+206 NDIRYGFND
-215 LTGKLSYD
+215 ITGKLTYD
-223 IHPDHTLSLGVYSG
+223 IHRNHTLSLGVYSG
-237 DDHMANKEDYA
+237 DDHMKNKEDHA
-248 RNEYGWG
+248 ENGFGWG

-285 QESEYEDDDFKNWG
+285 QETEFKDDGFSNWG
-299 KTTYKTHEFGA
+299 KTTFKTHEFGA
-310 RLTFDQ
+310 RMTFDQ
-316 RLIKAWSLEYG
+316 RLSHIWMLEYG
-327 ANISH
+327 AAFSH
-332 QRFMPM
+332 QRFEPM
-338 HSKGYVNGQHKERGY
+338 HTKSIINGQHKNRGY
-353 SSEQLVSVAI
+353 SSEQL
-363 PSNSSLTD
+363 
-371 CRFVCPDG
+371 
-379 PTAVSGAL
+379 VSGAL

-397 WRADVGIRGAMYDNS
+397 WRADVGVRGAVYDNS
-412 EQTRFAVEPRA
+412 EQTKYAVEPRA
-423 QLAYDFGNDNAIWLS
+423 QLSYDFGRDNAVWLS
-438 GTINSQALVQYNRY
+438 GTINSQALVQFNRY

-467 KLQHAWQ
+467 RLQHAWQ
-474 VALGGR
+474 VSLGGR
-480 ARLRENLTL
+480 AKLHENLTL
-489 SLEGYY
+489 SVEGYY

-503 IYDSDDFLLGRGGFV
+503 IYDSDDFLLSNGGFI

-524 WGLEIMLQRQ
+524 FGIEAMLQYQ
-534 TERLSLTV
+534 TERLSLTA
-542 SYTYTNSRRSSEG
+542 SYTYTDSRRRSDG
-555 VSYPFEYDVPHDFN
+555 VTYPFEYDVPHDFN
-569 TFLSYDVLKRPGR
+569 AFVSYDVVKRPGR
-582 RHTFTFNMSWRSG
+582 KHTFSLNVAWRSG

-607 TNGNP
+607 TDGNP
-612 IVGITAYPSMRMRNY
+612 IIGITAYPTMRMHNY
-627 FRSDISYNM
+627 FRADVSYNM
-636 ERRKR
+636 ERCKR

-652 NWTWH
+652 NATWH
-657 KNPVCIYPYQ
+657 KNPVSIYPYR
-667 GTYKATVLVPIM
+667 GSYKATVLIPIM

>member
-353 SSEQLVSVAI
+353 SSEQLVS
-363 PSNSSLTD
+363 
-371 CRFVCPDG
+371 
-379 PTAVSGAL
+379 GAL

-489 SLEGYY
+489 LLEGYY

>member
-1 MKRWIFC
+1 MRKLLAG
-8 CLSLLLV
+8 CLVLCIPALL
-15 GTALAQTPADSVSRS
+15 TAQTPADSISRT
-30 EAIDSVVVTARKPLM
+30 EAIDSVVVTARRPLM
-45 IYKQTGNIAVNIE
+45 VYKQTGNIAVDIE

-125 GETVQSAEVS
+125 GETVQSAEMS

-154 TRDGDRQDHRQS
+154 TREGDRRNHRQS
-166 LTVGTLSLAGTV
+166 LTVGTLSLAGTL
-178 DGPIVR
+178 DGPIKR
-184 NKGSYLVSARYF
+184 DKGSYLISARYF
-196 FPEAVLALVG
+196 FPEAVLAIAD
-206 NAVRFGFYD
+206 NDIRYGFND
-215 LTGKLSYD
+215 ITGKLTYD
-223 IHPDHTLSLGVYSG
+223 IHRNHTLSLGVYSG
-237 DDHMANKEDYA
+237 DDHMKNKEDHA
-248 RNEYGWG
+248 ENGFGWG

-285 QESEYEDDDFKNWG
+285 QETKFKDDGFSNWG
-299 KTTYKTHEFGA
+299 KTTFKTHEFGA
-310 RLTFDQ
+310 RMTFDQ
-316 RLIKAWSLEYG
+316 RLSHIWMLEYG
-327 ANISH
+327 AAFSH
-332 QRFMPM
+332 QRFEPM
-338 HSKGYVNGQHKERGY
+338 HTKSIINGQHKERGY
-353 SSEQLVSVAI
+353 SSEQLVSG
-363 PSNSSLTD
+363 T
-371 CRFVCPDG
+371 
-379 PTAVSGAL
+379 L

-397 WRADVGIRGAMYDNS
+397 WRADVGVRGAAYDNS
-412 EQTRFAVEPRA
+412 EQTRYAVEPRA
-423 QLAYDFGNDNAIWLS
+423 QLSYDFGRDNSVWLS
-438 GTINSQALVQYNRY
+438 GTINSQALVQFNRY

-467 KLQHAWQ
+467 RLQHAWQ
-474 VALGGR
+474 VSLGGR
-480 ARLRENLTL
+480 AKLHENLTL
-489 SLEGYY
+489 SVEGYY

-503 IYDSDDFLLGRGGFV
+503 IYDSDDFLLSNGGFI

-524 WGLEIMLQRQ
+524 FGIEAMLQYQ
-534 TERLSLTV
+534 TERLSLTA
-542 SYTYTNSRRSSEG
+542 SYTYTDSRRRSDG
-555 VSYPFEYDVPHDFN
+555 VTYPFEYDVPHDFN
-569 TFLSYDVLKRPGR
+569 AFVSYDVVKRPGR
-582 RHTFTFNMSWRSG
+582 KHTFSLNVAWRSG

-607 TNGNP
+607 TDGNP
-612 IVGITAYPSMRMRNY
+612 IIGITAYPTMRMHNY
-627 FRSDISYNM
+627 FRADVSYNM
-636 ERRKR
+636 ERCKR

-652 NWTWH
+652 NATWH
-657 KNPVCIYPYQ
+657 KNPVSIYPYR
-667 GTYKATVLVPIM
+667 GSYKATVLIPIM

>member
-1 MKRWIFC
+1 MRKLLAG
-8 CLSLLLV
+8 CLALCIPALL
-15 GTALAQTPADSVSRS
+15 TAQTPADSISRT
-30 EAIDSVVVTARKPLM
+30 EAIDSVVVTARRPLM
-45 IYKQTGNIAVNIE
+45 VYKQTGNIAVDIE

-145 RLSALTQIR
+145 RLSAMTQIR
-154 TRDGDRQDHRQS
+154 TREGDRRNHRQS
-166 LTVGTLSLAGTV
+166 LTVGTLSLAGTL
-178 DGPIVR
+178 DGPIKR
-184 NKGSYLVSARYF
+184 DKGSYLISARYF
-196 FPEAVLALVG
+196 FPEAVLAIAD
-206 NAVRFGFYD
+206 NDIRYGFND
-215 LTGKLSYD
+215 MTGKLTYD
-223 IHPDHTLSLGVYSG
+223 IHRNHTLSLGVYSG
-237 DDHMANKEDYA
+237 DDHMKNKEDHA
-248 RNEYGWG
+248 ENGFGWG

-285 QESEYEDDDFKNWG
+285 QETEFKDDGFSNWG
-299 KTTYKTHEFGA
+299 KTTFKTHEFGA
-310 RLTFDQ
+310 RMTFDQ
-316 RLIKAWSLEYG
+316 RLSRVWSLEYG
-327 ANISH
+327 ATFSH
-332 QRFMPM
+332 QRFEPM
-338 HSKGYVNGQHKERGY
+338 HTKSIINGQHKDRGY
-353 SSEQLVSVAI
+353 SSEL
-363 PSNSSLTD
+363 L
-371 CRFVCPDG
+371 
-379 PTAVSGAL
+379 VSGAL

-397 WRADVGIRGAMYDNS
+397 WRADVGVRGAAYDNS
-412 EQTRFAVEPRA
+412 EQTRYAVEPRA
-423 QLAYDFGNDNAIWLS
+423 QLSYDFGRDNAVWLS
-438 GTINSQALVQYNRY
+438 GTINSQALVQFNRY

-467 KLQHAWQ
+467 RLQHAWQ
-474 VALGGR
+474 VSLGGR
-480 ARLRENLTL
+480 AKLHENLTL
-489 SLEGYY
+489 SVEGYY

-503 IYDSDDFLLGRGGFV
+503 IYDSDDFLLSNGGFI

-524 WGLEIMLQRQ
+524 FGIEAMLQYQ
-534 TERLSLTV
+534 TERLSLTA
-542 SYTYTNSRRSSEG
+542 SYTYTDSRRRSDG
-555 VSYPFEYDVPHDFN
+555 VTYPFEYDVPHDFN
-569 TFLSYDVLKRPGR
+569 AFVSYDVVKRPGR
-582 RHTFTFNMSWRSG
+582 KHTFSLNVAWRSG

-607 TNGNP
+607 TDGNP
-612 IVGITAYPSMRMRNY
+612 IIGITAYPTMRMRNY
-627 FRSDISYNM
+627 FRADVSYNM

-652 NWTWH
+652 NATWH
-657 KNPVCIYPYQ
+657 KNPVSIYPYR
-667 GTYKATVLVPIM
+667 GSYKATVLIPIM

>member
-125 GETVQSAEVS
+125 GETGQSAEVS

-223 IHPDHTLSLGVYSG
+223 IHPGHTLSLGVYSG
-237 DDHMANKEDYA
+237 DDHMTNKEDYA

-263 ESRWNDNLR
+263 ESRWSDNLR
-272 SSVVAYYTYLQNR
+272 SSIVAYYTYLQNR

-316 RLIKAWSLEYG
+316 RLTRAWSLDYG

-353 SSEQLVSVAI
+353 SSEQL
-363 PSNSSLTD
+363 
-371 CRFVCPDG
+371 
-379 PTAVSGAL
+379 VSGAL

>member
-223 IHPDHTLSLGVYSG
+223 IHPGHTLSLGVYSG
-237 DDHMANKEDYA
+237 DDHMTNKEDYA

-263 ESRWNDNLR
+263 ESRWSDNLR
-272 SSVVAYYTYLQNR
+272 SSIVAYYTYLQNR

-316 RLIKAWSLEYG
+316 RLTRAWSLDYG

-353 SSEQLVSVAI
+353 SSEQL
-363 PSNSSLTD
+363 
-371 CRFVCPDG
+371 
-379 PTAVSGAL
+379 VSGAL

-524 WGLEIMLQRQ
+524 WGLEIMLQRR

-582 RHTFTFNMSWRSG
+582 RHTFSFNMSWRSG

>member
-1 MKRWIFC
+1 MRKLLAG
-8 CLSLLLV
+8 CLALCIPALL
-15 GTALAQTPADSVSRS
+15 TAQTPADSISRT
-30 EAIDSVVVTARKPLM
+30 EAIDSVVVTARRPLM
-45 IYKQTGNIAVNIE
+45 VYKQTGNIAVDIE

-135 KGYISPAYGS
+135 KGFISPAYGS

-154 TRDGDRQDHRQS
+154 TREGDRLNHRQS
-166 LTVGTLSLAGTV
+166 LTVGTLSLAGTL
-178 DGPIVR
+178 DGPIKR
-184 NKGSYLVSARYF
+184 DKGSYLISARYF
-196 FPEAVLALVG
+196 FPEAVLAIAD
-206 NAVRFGFYD
+206 NDIRYGFND
-215 LTGKLSYD
+215 ITGKLTYD
-223 IHPDHTLSLGVYSG
+223 IHRNHTLSLGVYSG
-237 DDHMANKEDYA
+237 DDHMKNKEDHA
-248 RNEYGWG
+248 ENGFGWG

-285 QESEYEDDDFKNWG
+285 QETEFKDDGFSNWG
-299 KTTYKTHEFGA
+299 KTTFKTHEFGA
-310 RLTFDQ
+310 RMTFDQ
-316 RLIKAWSLEYG
+316 RLSRVWSLEYG
-327 ANISH
+327 ATFSH
-332 QRFMPM
+332 QRFEPM
-338 HSKGYVNGQHKERGY
+338 HTKSIINGQHKDRGY
-353 SSEQLVSVAI
+353 SSEL
-363 PSNSSLTD
+363 L
-371 CRFVCPDG
+371 
-379 PTAVSGAL
+379 VSGAL

-397 WRADVGIRGAMYDNS
+397 WRADVGVRGAAYDNS
-412 EQTRFAVEPRA
+412 EQTRYAVEPRA
-423 QLAYDFGNDNAIWLS
+423 QLSYDFGRDNSVWLS
-438 GTINSQALVQYNRY
+438 GTINSQALVQFNRY

-467 KLQHAWQ
+467 RLQHAWQ
-474 VALGGR
+474 VSLGGR
-480 ARLRENLTL
+480 AKLHENLTL
-489 SLEGYY
+489 SVEGYY

-503 IYDSDDFLLGRGGFV
+503 IYDSDDFLLSNGGFI

-524 WGLEIMLQRQ
+524 FGIEAMLQYQ
-534 TERLSLTV
+534 TERLSLTA
-542 SYTYTNSRRSSEG
+542 SYTYTDSRRRSDG
-555 VSYPFEYDVPHDFN
+555 VTYPFEYDVPHDFN
-569 TFLSYDVLKRPGR
+569 AFVSYDVVKRPGR
-582 RHTFTFNMSWRSG
+582 KHTFSLNVAWRSG

-607 TNGNP
+607 TDGNP
-612 IVGITAYPSMRMRNY
+612 IIGITAYPTMRMRNY
-627 FRSDISYNM
+627 FRADVSYNM

-652 NWTWH
+652 NATWH
-657 KNPVCIYPYQ
+657 KNPVSIYPYR
-667 GTYKATVLVPIM
+667 GSYKATVLIPIM

>member
-1 MKRWIFC
+1 MRKLLAG
-8 CLSLLLV
+8 CLVLCIPALL
-15 GTALAQTPADSVSRS
+15 TAQTPADSISRT
-30 EAIDSVVVTARKPLM
+30 EAIDSVVVTARRPLM
-45 IYKQTGNIAVNIE
+45 VYKQTGNIAVDIE

-135 KGYISPAYGS
+135 KGFISPAYGS

-154 TRDGDRQDHRQS
+154 TREGDRLNHRQS
-166 LTVGTLSLAGTV
+166 LTVGTLSLAGTL
-178 DGPIVR
+178 DGPIKR
-184 NKGSYLVSARYF
+184 DKGSYLISARYF
-196 FPEAVLALVG
+196 FPEAVLAIAD
-206 NAVRFGFYD
+206 NDIRYGFND
-215 LTGKLSYD
+215 ITGKLTYD
-223 IHPDHTLSLGVYSG
+223 IHRNHTLSLGVYSG
-237 DDHMANKEDYA
+237 DDHMKNKEDHA
-248 RNEYGWG
+248 ENGFGWG

-285 QESEYEDDDFKNWG
+285 QETEFKDDGFSNRG
-299 KTTYKTHEFGA
+299 KTTFKTHEFGA
-310 RLTFDQ
+310 RMTFDQ
-316 RLIKAWSLEYG
+316 RLSHIWTLEYG
-327 ANISH
+327 ATFSH
-332 QRFMPM
+332 QRFEPM
-338 HSKGYVNGQHKERGY
+338 HTKSIINGQHKERGY
-353 SSEQLVSVAI
+353 SSEQLVSG
-363 PSNSSLTD
+363 T
-371 CRFVCPDG
+371 
-379 PTAVSGAL
+379 L

-397 WRADVGIRGAMYDNS
+397 WRADVGVRGAAYDNS
-412 EQTRFAVEPRA
+412 EQTRYAVEPRA
-423 QLAYDFGNDNAIWLS
+423 QLSYDFGRDNSVWLS
-438 GTINSQALVQYNRY
+438 GTINSQALVQFNRY

-467 KLQHAWQ
+467 RLQHAWQ
-474 VALGGR
+474 VSLGGR
-480 ARLRENLTL
+480 AKLHENLTL
-489 SLEGYY
+489 SVEGYY

-503 IYDSDDFLLGRGGFV
+503 IYDSDDFLLNNGGFI

-524 WGLEIMLQRQ
+524 FGIEAMLQYQ
-534 TERLSLTV
+534 TERLSLTA
-542 SYTYTNSRRSSEG
+542 SYTYTDSRRRSDG
-555 VSYPFEYDVPHDFN
+555 VTYPFEYDVPHDFN
-569 TFLSYDVLKRPGR
+569 AFVSYDVVKRPGR
-582 RHTFTFNMSWRSG
+582 KHTFSLNVAWRSG

-607 TNGNP
+607 TDGNP
-612 IVGITAYPSMRMRNY
+612 IIGITAYPTMRMRNY
-627 FRSDISYNM
+627 FRADVSYNM

-652 NWTWH
+652 NATWH
-657 KNPVCIYPYQ
+657 KNPVSIYPYR
-667 GTYKATVLVPIM
+667 GSYKATVLIPIM

>member
-223 IHPDHTLSLGVYSG
+223 IHPGHTLSLGVYSG
-237 DDHMANKEDYA
+237 DDHMTNKEDYA

-263 ESRWNDNLR
+263 ESRWSDNPR
-272 SSVVAYYTYLQNR
+272 SSIVAYYTYLQNR

-316 RLIKAWSLEYG
+316 RLTRAWSLDYG

-353 SSEQLVSVAI
+353 SSEQL
-363 PSNSSLTD
+363 
-371 CRFVCPDG
+371 
-379 PTAVSGAL
+379 VSGAL

>member
-1 MKRWIFC
+1 MRKLLAG
-8 CLSLLLV
+8 CLALCIPALL
-15 GTALAQTPADSVSRS
+15 TAQTPADSISRT
-30 EAIDSVVVTARKPLM
+30 EAIDSVVVTARRPLM
-45 IYKQTGNIAVNIE
+45 VYKQTGNIAVDIE

-135 KGYISPAYGS
+135 KGFISPAYGS

-154 TRDGDRQDHRQS
+154 TREGDRLNHRQS
-166 LTVGTLSLAGTV
+166 LTVGTLSLAGTL
-178 DGPIVR
+178 DGPIKR
-184 NKGSYLVSARYF
+184 DKGSYLISARYF
-196 FPEAVLALVG
+196 FPEAVLAIAD
-206 NAVRFGFYD
+206 NDIRYGFND
-215 LTGKLSYD
+215 ITGKLTYD
-223 IHPDHTLSLGVYSG
+223 IHRNHTLSLGVYSG
-237 DDHMANKEDYA
+237 DDHMKNKEDHA
-248 RNEYGWG
+248 ENGFGWG

-285 QESEYEDDDFKNWG
+285 QETEFKDDGFSNRG
-299 KTTYKTHEFGA
+299 KTTFKTHEFGA
-310 RLTFDQ
+310 RMTFDQ
-316 RLIKAWSLEYG
+316 RLSHIWTLEYG
-327 ANISH
+327 ATFSH
-332 QRFMPM
+332 QRFEPM
-338 HSKGYVNGQHKERGY
+338 HTKSIINGQHKERGY
-353 SSEQLVSVAI
+353 SSEQL
-363 PSNSSLTD
+363 
-371 CRFVCPDG
+371 
-379 PTAVSGAL
+379 VSGAL

-397 WRADVGIRGAMYDNS
+397 WRADVGVRGAAYDNS
-412 EQTRFAVEPRA
+412 EQTRYAVEPRA
-423 QLAYDFGNDNAIWLS
+423 QLSYDFGRDNSVWLS
-438 GTINSQALVQYNRY
+438 GTINSQALVQFNRY

-467 KLQHAWQ
+467 RLQHAWQ
-474 VALGGR
+474 VSLGGR
-480 ARLRENLTL
+480 AKLHENLTL
-489 SLEGYY
+489 SVEGYY

-503 IYDSDDFLLGRGGFV
+503 IYDSDDFLLNNGGFI

-524 WGLEIMLQRQ
+524 FGIEAMLQYQ
-534 TERLSLTV
+534 TERLSLTA
-542 SYTYTNSRRSSEG
+542 SYTYTDSRRRSDG
-555 VSYPFEYDVPHDFN
+555 VTYPFEYDVPHDFN
-569 TFLSYDVLKRPGR
+569 AFVSYDVVKRPGR
-582 RHTFTFNMSWRSG
+582 KHTFSLNVAWRSG

-607 TNGNP
+607 TDGNP
-612 IVGITAYPSMRMRNY
+612 IIGITAYPTMRMRNY
-627 FRSDISYNM
+627 FRADVSYNM

-652 NWTWH
+652 NATWH
-657 KNPVCIYPYQ
+657 KNPVSIYPYR
-667 GTYKATVLVPIM
+667 GSYKATVLIPIM

>member
-223 IHPDHTLSLGVYSG
+223 IHPGHTLSLGVYSG
-237 DDHMANKEDYA
+237 DDHMTNKEDYA

-263 ESRWNDNLR
+263 ESRWSDNLR
-272 SSVVAYYTYLQNR
+272 SSIVAYYTYLQNR

-316 RLIKAWSLEYG
+316 RLTRAWSLDYG

-353 SSEQLVSVAI
+353 SSEQL
-363 PSNSSLTD
+363 
-371 CRFVCPDG
+371 
-379 PTAVSGAL
+379 VSGAL

-679 PSVSYTR
+679 PSVSDTR

>member
-1 MKRWIFC
+1 MRKLLAG
-8 CLSLLLV
+8 CLALCIPALL
-15 GTALAQTPADSVSRS
+15 TAQTPADSISRT
-30 EAIDSVVVTARKPLM
+30 EAIDSVVVTARRPLM
-45 IYKQTGNIAVNIE
+45 VYKQTGNIAVDIE

-154 TRDGDRQDHRQS
+154 TREGDRRNHRQS
-166 LTVGTLSLAGTV
+166 LTVGTLSLAGTL
-178 DGPIVR
+178 DGPIKR
-184 NKGSYLVSARYF
+184 DKGSYLISARYF
-196 FPEAVLALVG
+196 FPEAVLAIAD
-206 NAVRFGFYD
+206 NDIRYGFND
-215 LTGKLSYD
+215 ITGKLTYD
-223 IHPDHTLSLGVYSG
+223 IHRNHTLSLGVYSG
-237 DDHMANKEDYA
+237 DDHMKNKEDHA
-248 RNEYGWG
+248 ENGFGWG

-285 QESEYEDDDFKNWG
+285 QETKFKDDGFSNWG
-299 KTTYKTHEFGA
+299 KTTFKTHEFGA
-310 RLTFDQ
+310 RMTFDQ
-316 RLIKAWSLEYG
+316 RLSHIWMLEYG
-327 ANISH
+327 AAFSH
-332 QRFMPM
+332 QRFEPM
-338 HSKGYVNGQHKERGY
+338 HTKSIINGQHKNRGY
-353 SSEQLVSVAI
+353 SPEQL
-363 PSNSSLTD
+363 
-371 CRFVCPDG
+371 
-379 PTAVSGAL
+379 VSGAL

-397 WRADVGIRGAMYDNS
+397 WRADVGVRGAVYDNS
-412 EQTRFAVEPRA
+412 EQTKYAVEPRA
-423 QLAYDFGNDNAIWLS
+423 QLSYDFGRDNAVWLS
-438 GTINSQALVQYNRY
+438 GTINSQALVQFNRY

-467 KLQHAWQ
+467 RLQHAWQ
-474 VALGGR
+474 VSLGGR
-480 ARLRENLTL
+480 AKLHENLTL
-489 SLEGYY
+489 SVEGYY

-503 IYDSDDFLLGRGGFV
+503 IYDSDDFLLSNGGFI

-524 WGLEIMLQRQ
+524 FGIEAMLQYQ
-534 TERLSLTV
+534 TERLSLTA
-542 SYTYTNSRRSSEG
+542 SYTYTDSRRRSDG
-555 VSYPFEYDVPHDFN
+555 VTYPFEYDVPHDFN
-569 TFLSYDVLKRPGR
+569 AFVSYDVVKRPGR
-582 RHTFTFNMSWRSG
+582 KHTFSLNVAWRSG

-607 TNGNP
+607 TDGNP
-612 IVGITAYPSMRMRNY
+612 IIGITAYPTMRMRNY
-627 FRSDISYNM
+627 FRADVSYNM

-652 NWTWH
+652 NATWH
-657 KNPVCIYPYQ
+657 KNPVSIYPYR
-667 GTYKATVLVPIM
+667 GSYKATVLIPIM